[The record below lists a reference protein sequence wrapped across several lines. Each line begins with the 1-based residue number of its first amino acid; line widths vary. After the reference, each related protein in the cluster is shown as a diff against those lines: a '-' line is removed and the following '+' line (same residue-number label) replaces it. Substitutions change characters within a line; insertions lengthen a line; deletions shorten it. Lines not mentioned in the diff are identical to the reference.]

1 MPREYRRRSSRR
13 KHAAASNP
21 TRSKRRT
28 PTPAQDTAAG
38 LDALPALSELQ
49 LTFDQAEVIALL
61 QDSLHTFAVEMG
73 LKVAAGLLRAEVERL
88 CGPSHHRPGS
98 RTVTRHGSQPGVV
111 TIAGQKL
118 PIERPRVRSRDKKK
132 EIPLATYNLLQQPD
146 AMPESALRRMVH
158 GVSCRNYERAVDIAC
173 EGYGVKRSS
182 VSRAFVEASK
192 DELETLTKRKFH
204 DQRMVAIYIDGAE
217 FAGEMMVVAVGVTQK
232 GQKFVLGLRQGATE
246 NAAVATALLE
256 DLADRGVSPAL
267 PTLFVLDGSKA
278 LHAAV
283 TRVWGR
289 MAVIQR
295 CQVHKKRNVRAHT
308 PYRHWDEL
316 DRRLAE
322 AYGHTDYTTAR
333 ALLEGTVSWLGKIN
347 RDAAASMQ
355 EGLEETLTVTR
366 LGLGRTLRRSF
377 ATTNVIEATFRM
389 VRRMTNRV
397 TRWQDGD
404 MRHRWCT
411 SALADAEGRFRNVN
425 GFSQLGT
432 LVEAIEAHACA
443 VDTRRACKI
452 A

>member
-1 MPREYRRRSSRR
+1 VRRPASSA
-13 KHAAASNP
+13 KQA
-21 TRSKRRT
+21 
-28 PTPAQDTAAG
+28 
-38 LDALPALSELQ
+38 DAFLADLPALAELQ
-49 LTFDQAEVIALL
+49 LTLEPNEVIELL

-73 LKVAAGLLRAEVERL
+73 LKVAACLLRDEVQRL
-88 CGPSHHRPGS
+88 CGSRYERS
-98 RTVTRHGSQPGVV
+98 ATRTVTRHGSQSGVV

-118 PIERPRVRSRDKKK
+118 PIERPRVRSVDQRQ
-132 EIPLATYNLLQQPD
+132 EIPLAAYDLLQQPD
-146 AMPESALRRMVH
+146 AMPEAALKRMVH
-158 GVSCRNYERAVDIAC
+158 GVSCRNYERAVDVAR

-192 DELETLTKRKFH
+192 QELTALAERNFH
-204 DQRMVAIYIDGAE
+204 DRRMVAIYIDGVE
-217 FAGEMMVVAVGVTQK
+217 FAGEMMVVAVGVSER

-246 NAAVATALLE
+246 NTVVTTALLE
-256 DLADRGVSPAL
+256 DLADRGVSPTL

-308 PYRHWDEL
+308 PFKHWDEL
-316 DRRLAE
+316 DRRLGE
-322 AYGHTDYTTAR
+322 AYGHADHATAQ
-333 ALLEGTVSWLGKIN
+333 ALLEGTVSWLAKIN
-347 RDAAASMQ
+347 RDAAASLQ

-366 LGLGRTLRRSF
+366 LGLGRVLRRSF

-425 GFSQLGT
+425 GWRQLGT
-432 LVEAIEAHACA
+432 LVEALEARVCA
-443 VDTRRACKI
+443 ADTRRSCKT